1 MPNNSLSQQQR
12 TFEIEERTQE
22 LLKPVLKSKFIS
34 YRQTLTF
41 PEDQRKQL
49 NRLQSTYIERE
60 AEKLAK
66 EFISHNNKQLINKE
80 DNMDSNNLNMQ
91 DLAQLIASAVATAI
105 NNKPENN
112 RNNVRIPIPSTY
124 SGERSAAI
132 INLWIQEVERYLNFY
147 NVQPNQWIPYAVTLL
162 KGRSQKWW
170 NHLIQKQE
178 EPQTW
183 EQFKQALEEP
193 QSLEESIRYAISY
206 DSAQQSGTII
216 PQRKFEENPNDP
228 MDLSALVHQINAMIR
243 TSGNNSCYDQQDRR
257 YTKFNRRNNIICH
270 WCSKP
275 GHVVAECRTRLR
287 EIRDFEQSKLKQN
300 KHKIWLPK
308 AASTQN

>member
-22 LLKPVLKSKFIS
+22 LLKPELKSKFTS
-34 YRQTLTF
+34 YRQILTF

-66 EFISHNNKQLINKE
+66 EFISHNNKQLIIKE

-112 RNNVRIPIPSTY
+112 QNNVRIPIPSTY
-124 SGERSAAI
+124 GGERSAA
-132 INLWIQEVERYLNFY
+132 
-147 NVQPNQWIPYAVTLL
+147 
-162 KGRSQKWW
+162 
-170 NHLIQKQE
+170 KQE

-183 EQFKQALEEP
+183 EQFKQGLEYAFKPTYSEQNARDRLANIRQTSSVSEYVDEFQDILLDLPRVSDDEALDRFIRGLKDKTRIHVITREP
-193 QSLEESIRYAISY
+193 RSLEESIRYAISY
-206 DSAQQSGTII
+206 DSAQQSGTVI

-228 MDLSALVHQINAMIR
+228 MDLSALVRQINAMIR
-243 TSGNNSCYDQQDRR
+243 TNEETTLFVIG
-257 YTKFNRRNNIICH
+257 
-270 WCSKP
+270 
-275 GHVVAECRTRLR
+275 VANL
-287 EIRDFEQSKLKQN
+287 DM
-300 KHKIWLPK
+300 
-308 AASTQN
+308 